1 MSLKKTL
8 SLSLFLHL
16 SFFAAVLLSSAELL
30 ESSSKILNEE
40 VIFVKFT
47 EDMRESGEEQALV
60 KTQIF
65 KLKKS
70 SLKTE
75 VPGENTLSPRFAKRH
90 ENKSG
95 ETSDL
100 PHLGLYSQIGQ
111 APRLFN
117 EIFSEQNNNVLNTPE
132 EPAHNA
138 SLTNYKDSGN
148 GVVDILSKSKTNN
161 DASDSSYSSE
171 SGGAYGGN
179 KNRGILSPEIFEV
192 IRTSI
197 ERAKTYPILA
207 RKKGIEGTVYIS
219 FRVNSEGKPQDI
231 KILNSSG
238 SNILDNATLHI
249 VKKAA
254 PFPYTDSPIE
264 VPVVFRLN

>member
-1 MSLKKTL
+1 MSFKKTL
-8 SLSLFLHL
+8 TLSLFLHL
-16 SFFAAVLLSSAELL
+16 CFFAAVLLLSADLL
-30 ESSSKILNEE
+30 ESSSKIFNED

-47 EDMRESGEEQALV
+47 EDISQSGEEQALV

-75 VPGENTLSPRFAKRH
+75 VPGENILSPRLAKEH
-90 ENKSG
+90 ENSPSSPLKRGG
-95 ETSDL
+95 EE
-100 PHLGLYSQIGQ
+100 GL
-111 APRLFN
+111 N
-117 EIFSEQNNNVLNTPE
+117 KPE
-132 EPAHNA
+132 EPANNA
-138 SLTNYKDSGN
+138 SLTNYEDSGN
-148 GVVDILSKSKTNN
+148 GVVDIVSKSKTNN
-161 DASDSSYSSE
+161 DASDSSFSSE
-171 SGGAYGGN
+171 SGGTSGGN
-179 KNRGILSPEIFEV
+179 KNKGILSPGIFEV

-219 FRVNSEGKPQDI
+219 FRVNSEGRPQDI

-238 SNILDNATLHI
+238 SKILDNATLDI
-249 VKKAA
+249 LKKAA